1 MDVKGKD
8 QSSSNYIKIL
18 IILQIYRTLNLLDR
32 LKLTFNIKDSTI
44 ELISCRKDSTI
55 VNLFI
60 CSQLHSL
67 SNLQYIF
74 INKIR
79 FLNREF
85 TKFVNTTLL
94 TALKVVDRSLSKPVY
109 LLQIE
114 FSESNYDIN
123 EFDFVVR
130 NCIRKCAQIIK
141 KKLTNKVEVMDLIAE
156 NIEMLPK
163 ASMKTRLERCKKW
176 VNTIPTTYEVNEVDL
191 SSQRSEISPAPNF
204 QLPDENIIPSIIN
217 KLKSTPSAIPVP
229 ELKYFPGENS
239 KELVKGSESKIEYL
253 VKNEEIKLET
263 SEVLETDKNFNDLR
277 MKKVASEFQKLFPKI
292 SKTYKTKKVKSVI
305 DDKKNKMVVNTVK
318 KPIKNFILSQD
329 KKREPKY
336 YQRSEIGS
344 IRTIPVVEPY
354 SPKWN
359 NTFINELI
367 KSPEKSFKFNETQFS
382 STRKNRPS
390 EEFFFSSHQSRKTD
404 VSLAKPIPVRITER
418 VPPPL
423 IQPSQHITYNIN
435 SNCTMNIYT
444 NCPPWLGAMGA
455 QNQLLPPMFNNVK
468 NEEPSKIYEI

>member
-1 MDVKGKD
+1 M
-8 QSSSNYIKIL
+8 
-18 IILQIYRTLNLLDR
+18 
-32 LKLTFNIKDSTI
+32 
-44 ELISCRKDSTI
+44 
-55 VNLFI
+55 

-85 TKFVNTTLL
+85 TKFVNSTLL
-94 TALKVVDRSLSKPVY
+94 SVLKVVDRSLNKPVY

-114 FSESNYDIN
+114 FSESNYN
-123 EFDFVVR
+123 LQEFDLVVR
-130 NCIRKCAQIIK
+130 NCIMKCAQIFK
-141 KKLTNKVEVMDLIAE
+141 EKLTNKVEVMDLIVE
-156 NIEMLPK
+156 NVEMLPK
-163 ASMKTRLERCKKW
+163 ASMKTRLDRCKNW
-176 VNTIPTTYEVNEVDL
+176 LNTIATTYEVNKVDF
-191 SSQRSEISPAPNF
+191 SSQISEISPVPNF
-204 QLPDENIIPSIIN
+204 QLPDKNLIPSIIN
-217 KLKSTPSAIPVP
+217 KLKSTPSLRSQIPVP

-239 KELVKGSESKIEYL
+239 KELIKGPESKVEYL

-292 SKTYKTKKVKSVI
+292 SKTKTVKSAI
-305 DDKKNKMVVNTVK
+305 KKPKKNIV
-318 KPIKNFILSQD
+318 LSQD
-329 KKREPKY
+329 QKREPKL
-336 YQRSEIGS
+336 YQGSEIGS
-344 IRTIPVVEPY
+344 IPTIPQVEPF

-367 KSPEKSFKFNETQFS
+367 KSPEEKQRSFKFNETQIS
-382 STRKNRPS
+382 SSKKTRTID
-390 EEFFFSSHQSRKTD
+390 ELIFSSHKSRKTD

-423 IQPSQHITYNIN
+423 NPPTQHITYNIN
-435 SNCTMNIYT
+435 SNCTMNIFT

-455 QNQLLPPMFNNVK
+455 QNQLLPPMFTNVK
-468 NEEPSKIYEI
+468 NEEPAKIYEL